1 MSVRRL
7 AEARILSASV
17 KAEPSLPLLL
27 IPCVIA
33 LRAWSSFVPIP
44 SFHIDNG
51 ALTRVVLACSRER
64 TMPWPRR
71 ARLTEVELK
80 RQNETLALQLVRLRE
95 QLTSKQDY
103 ASRLEFLLHE
113 RMERID
119 ELNAKLELLREQNR
133 SMLAPK

>member
-1 MSVRRL
+1 
-7 AEARILSASV
+7 
-17 KAEPSLPLLL
+17 
-27 IPCVIA
+27 
-33 LRAWSSFVPIP
+33 
-44 SFHIDNG
+44 
-51 ALTRVVLACSRER
+51 
-64 TMPWPRR
+64 MPWPRR

-95 QLTSKQDY
+95 QLTSKHDY

-133 SMLAPK
+133 RMLAPK